1 MDIIMQAKGPIALL
15 HVVPDRID
23 ASVAIQFKDRF
34 RDLVRD
40 WEGPVVLDLQNV
52 TFLDSSGLGAVV
64 AARKLLGEGRQLEL
78 SGLNPAVD
86 KVMRLTRMNAVF
98 PIHDST
104 AEALE
109 AHGVAP
115 AA

>member
-1 MDIIMQAKGPIALL
+1 MEIRMEAKGPIAVL

-40 WEGPVVLDLQNV
+40 WAGPVVLDLQKV
-52 TFLDSSGLGAVV
+52 IFLDSSGLGAVV
-64 AARKLLGEGRQLEL
+64 AARKLLGESRQLEL

-98 PIHDST
+98 PIHDT
-104 AEALE
+104 VDDALA